1 MSRLTSQRDRQVLRQ
16 IRLLFLVNGFAI
28 GGGEIKLLELVGE
41 IVRKQ
46 AEKFHV
52 MVCSVGQGGP
62 LQKDFE
68 ALGIRTE
75 VYPKKGPYDIS
86 LVWKVARLMRQE
98 RIDMVQTTLFY
109 ADVIGTLAARMA
121 GVKHVV
127 SWEAIT
133 EPYRRKHLLA
143 YRLASKWFAVSVA
156 VSEAIRRK
164 VMDERHVP
172 PRKAVTIHYGVDPR
186 RFRPGKSHSLR
197 KELGLGRK
205 QKILGTVARLTTQK
219 GHCYLIEAASRIVEA
234 YPEAHFVFAGDGPLR
249 SELESQTRRV
259 GLEDHIH
266 FLGFRT
272 DVRELMNDFDVFIL
286 PSLWEGLPNVVLE
299 VMACGK
305 PVVATA
311 VDGTPEAVVHGQ
323 TGFLVPPRNPEAL
336 ADAVIDILAD
346 ERQLKAMGMRGRERI
361 VQAFSLNKQI
371 DAFVN
376 LYEKLVL
383 SLE

>member
-1 MSRLTSQRDRQVLRQ
+1 M
-16 IRLLFLVNGFAI
+16 
-28 GGGEIKLLELVGE
+28 
-41 IVRKQ
+41 
-46 AEKFHV
+46 
-52 MVCSVGQGGP
+52 
-62 LQKDFE
+62 
-68 ALGIRTE
+68 
-75 VYPKKGPYDIS
+75 
-86 LVWKVARLMRQE
+86 
-98 RIDMVQTTLFY
+98 
-109 ADVIGTLAARMA
+109 
-121 GVKHVV
+121 
-127 SWEAIT
+127 
-133 EPYRRKHLLA
+133 A

-172 PRKAVTIHYGVDPR
+172 SHKAVTIHYGVDPQ
-186 RFRPGKSHSLR
+186 RFRPGQSHSLR
-197 KELGLGRK
+197 KELGLGKK

-219 GHCYLIEAASRIVEA
+219 GHCYLIEAAPRIVEA

-259 GLEDHIH
+259 GLEDHVH
-266 FLGFRT
+266 FLGFRS

-305 PVVATA
+305 PVVATS

-323 TGFLVPPRNPEAL
+323 TGLLVPPRDTVAL
-336 ADAVIDILAD
+336 ASAVIDILAD
-346 ERQLKAMGMRGRERI
+346 GRKLKTMGMRGRKRVEET
-361 VQAFSLNKQI
+361 FSLKKQI